1 MTQLLRQ
8 CLSILGTLPDAQVK
22 RTVLG
27 RIYNRHYRNPGVKD
41 HEISLSLLTPNSST
55 NPNGYLVC
63 MFSIYNTYL
72 SRMAPN
78 ANFASSLHTQ
88 SLPPSLSPTDSTP
101 LIPQA
106 SSLQLKSHVH
116 VPLKKKK
123 KKRPSAP
130 PKCSLIPLFPGSAF
144 HFHL

>member
-41 HEISLSLLTPNSST
+41 HEISLSLLTPNSSI
-55 NPNGYLVC
+55 NPNGYLVY

-78 ANFASSLHTQ
+78 ANFASSLHTR
-88 SLPPSLSPTDSTP
+88 SLPPSLSPIDSTP
-101 LIPQA
+101 LIPKA
-106 SSLQLKSHVH
+106 SSLQLKSYVH
-116 VPLKKKK
+116 FPLK

-130 PKCSLIPLFPGSAF
+130 PKCSKCSLIPLFPGSAF
-144 HFHL
+144 SFYL